1 MSSVHH
7 FETHIH
13 QRPMAAKRFRVGLAW
28 LGLAWLGLAW
38 LGLAWLGLAWLGLM
52 TIKII
57 DRHEILERATVCFG

>member
-1 MSSVHH
+1 
-7 FETHIH
+7 
-13 QRPMAAKRFRVGLAW
+13 MAAKRFRVGLAW
-28 LGLAWLGLAW
+28 LGLAWLELAW